1 MKPGIGNRRGN
12 RSKTPCTGHAP
23 TASLSRLFCAPFF
36 FAHSPFQPALL
47 MPLYRYKALNTRGET
62 LDGQMEAAS
71 DGEVVLRL
79 QEQGHLPI
87 EARLASEGGGEG
99 AWKALFKPKPF
110 AGQRLVQ
117 FTQQLATLLGAGQP
131 LDRAL
136 TILLELPED
145 EAAKRTINDIR
156 DAVRGGTA
164 LSTALE
170 RQHGTFSRL
179 YVNMVR
185 AGEAGG
191 SLHDT
196 LQRLA
201 DYLERSRA
209 LRGRVVNALIYPAI
223 LLVMVGLS
231 LLFLLGYVVPQFAT
245 MYESLDA
252 TLPFFTRIVLG
263 IGLFVRDFWI
273 VLLAIPA
280 FALWWFDRKLR
291 EPAFRAR
298 FDVWL
303 LRQKI
308 AGPLVAK
315 LETARLMRTLGTLL
329 KNGVPL
335 LVALGIGRN
344 VLGNRAL
351 SADVEAAADD
361 VKNGVGLSTA
371 LAKGKRFPRLAL
383 QMVQVGE
390 ESGALDTMLL
400 KTADTFE
407 QETGQALDRM
417 LAALVPVITMLLA
430 GVVMV
435 VILAVL
441 IPIYDLT
448 NVIG

>member
-1 MKPGIGNRRGN
+1 
-12 RSKTPCTGHAP
+12 
-23 TASLSRLFCAPFF
+23 
-36 FAHSPFQPALL
+36 
-47 MPLYRYKALNTRGET
+47 MPLYRYKALNSRGET

-87 EARLASEGGGEG
+87 EAKLASEGGGDS
-99 AWKALFKPKPF
+99 AWRALFKPKPF
-110 AGQRLVQ
+110 AGARLVQ
-117 FTQQLATLLGAGQP
+117 FTQQLSTLLGAGQP

-145 EAAKRTINDIR
+145 EIAKRTIADIR
-156 DAVRGGTA
+156 DAVRGGSS

-191 SLHDT
+191 SLQET

-209 LRGRVVNALIYPAI
+209 LRGRVINALIYPII

-231 LLFLLGYVVPQFAT
+231 LLFLLGYVVPQFAA

-252 TLPFFTRIVLG
+252 ELPWFSRIVLG
-263 IGLFVRDFWI
+263 IGMFVRDWWI
-273 VLLAIPA
+273 VLVAIPA
-280 FALWWFDRKLR
+280 LALWWFDRKR
-291 EPAFRAR
+291 RDPEFRAA
-298 FDVWL
+298 FDGWL
-303 LRQKI
+303 LRQKF
-308 AGPLVAK
+308 AGSLVAR
-315 LETARLMRTLGTLL
+315 LETARLARTLGTLL

-335 LVALGIGRN
+335 LTALGIGRN
-344 VLGNRAL
+344 VLGNLVLA
-351 SADVEAAADD
+351 ADVEAAGND

-383 QMVQVGE
+383 QMIQVGE

-407 QETGQALDRM
+407 AETGQALDRM
-417 LAALVPVITMLLA
+417 LAALVPVITIALTL
-430 GVVMV
+430 VVMV

-441 IPIYDLT
+441 TPIYDLT

>member
-1 MKPGIGNRRGN
+1 M
-12 RSKTPCTGHAP
+12 A
-23 TASLSRLFCAPFF
+23 
-36 FAHSPFQPALL
+36 
-47 MPLYRYKALNTRGET
+47 LYRYKALNSRGET

-71 DGEVVLRL
+71 DAEVVLRL
-79 QEQGHLPI
+79 QEQGHLPV

-99 AWKALFKPKPF
+99 ALGSLFKAKSF
-110 AGQRLVQ
+110 SGERLVQ

-136 TILLELPED
+136 TILLDLPED
-145 EAAKRTINDIR
+145 EAAKRTISDIR
-156 DAVRGGTA
+156 DQVRGGTS

-179 YVNMVR
+179 YINMVR

-191 SLHDT
+191 TLQET

-209 LRGRVVNALIYPAI
+209 LRGRVLNALIYPAI
-223 LLVMVGLS
+223 LVVMVGLA
-231 LLFLLGYVVPQFAT
+231 LLFLLGYVVPQFGV

-252 TLPFFTRIVLG
+252 ELPLFTRIVLG
-263 IGLFVRDFWI
+263 LGELVRDWWI
-273 VLLAIPA
+273 VLLVVPSLA
-280 FALWWFDRKLR
+280 ALWFDRRLR
-291 EPAFRAR
+291 DAAFRAR
-298 FDVWL
+298 FDEWL
-303 LRQKI
+303 LGRRLV
-308 AGPLVAK
+308 GGLVARI
-315 LETARLMRTLGTLL
+315 ETARLARTLGTLL
-329 KNGVPL
+329 RNGVPL
-335 LVALGIGRN
+335 IAAMGIGRN

-351 SADVEAAADD
+351 AADVEAAGEE
-361 VKNGVGLSTA
+361 VKNGVPLSTA
-371 LAKGKRFPRLAL
+371 LARGKRFPRLAL

-390 ESGALDTMLL
+390 ESGALDAMLL

-407 QETGQALDRM
+407 AQTGQALDRM
-417 LAALVPVITMLLA
+417 LAALVPVVTLVLA

-441 IPIYDLT
+441 VPIYDLT